1 MNAPIEQITERIAAE
16 IIARAQEILSDSSIA
31 VNSKSK
37 VNTLRNSA
45 LTQTIES
52 DVRALSNGDIVIDTL
67 FGNYLRYIEQG
78 RQPKRGKMP
87 PVSALRDWA
96 LKNGLPTDND
106 TLWAISY
113 AIWRDGYA
121 GRPILSTLEKEL
133 DKKWE
138 RDWAKE
144 LFECLTNELNNYFK
158 Q

>member
-16 IIARAQEILSDSSIA
+16 VIAHAQKILSDSSIA
-31 VNSKSK
+31 ANSKSG
-37 VNTLRNSA
+37 VNTLRNSTLA
-45 LTQTIES
+45 QTIKS
-52 DVRALSNGDIVIDTL
+52 DVRTLSNGDVIIDTL
-67 FGNYLRYIEQG
+67 FGNYLRYIEQD
-78 RQPKRGKMP
+78 RPPKHGKMP

-96 LKNGLPTDND
+96 LKNSLPTDND
-106 TLWAISY
+106 TLWAIAY
-113 AIWRDGYA
+113 AIWRDGHA
-121 GRPILSTLEKEL
+121 GRPILLTLEKEL